1 MLFLGIWKVRDEA
14 LGPPRSDLAAPRHLS
29 TIPSNPAASMSL
41 PSRSRSTFVGL
52 IAALTA
58 CWQFGPSPLKAAT
71 LTWDPAGNQS
81 NSGGAGNWDLGS
93 FFWNDDGSAPNVAWP
108 NAVDSVARFQGTGG
122 NVTITGGTG
131 VSANGLEFLVDG
143 YLIQSALLA
152 DTLNLVGTGPS
163 ISVANLGHTAT
174 IQSVI
179 TGNSGLVKTGAGR
192 LVLSGANTYTGGTTI
207 SAGTL
212 QAAVATGSNPL
223 STGTIT
229 LSGGTLALDPS
240 ASVATQGASFRIG
253 AGGGGVVSTVNFGAL
268 TSVVTGT
275 TANFNLP
282 SMSTGTALGPN
293 ALPGQVALVSYGVEF
308 RGKIN
313 LTTGGTVTFALA
325 SDDGSR
331 LYIDGV
337 SVINNDNGQGVT
349 TPVTNTI
356 TLSAGLHDIRVL
368 AGQGTGSAGVTLTWI
383 PPGGSSETLGATS
396 GTLFAAESV
405 TTGGTSNAIVLGNN
419 VDLTASSTIDF
430 GTNAN
435 FTEVAYGS
443 LTRAS
448 GTTLTV
454 NGLAGKVLRFA
465 STTLNG
471 GGLHNYDS
479 PMDIAVGQ
487 ISDGGAAA
495 TIVKSGTGRLIFDQ
509 VAVANALTASSII
522 RIDQGAVLGIGT
534 TAGGA
539 INPFGAAQIQL
550 NGGNLILDS
559 YVNGPTF
566 NNVIAVNQNG
576 RISAQTLA
584 GQTTLL
590 SGNVSIANGTVLT
603 LDPAGNTTTGTAPR
617 GAVLRFNGVI
627 SGAGSIVQNSSSYGL
642 VTGAYT
648 RGEVFLAGANTF
660 TGGYT
665 ALNNSIIRVGVNSV
679 GTFPS
684 ITSGAFGTGVL
695 TLGNGTGSTT
705 TITAVD
711 GTARSVANEI
721 ELLDNLVAGSA
732 TTFTGTLTFS
742 GPVDLNGA
750 FRTMTTNVQTT
761 FSGVVSSSSSNATA
775 GILKTGASILQLDG
789 DNTFGGGVTFSNANS
804 GGVIRVGHDNALG
817 TGTLLF
823 DLNTNNSTIR
833 FRASTAAARV
843 LNNAVTITGTNTNAP
858 IALGEGG
865 SGTLEF
871 NGNWDLGTTARIF
884 QVDSNVTIDGVVSN
898 SASFAK
904 RGLSSFTLTGANTYT
919 GSTTVHD
926 GALIVAG
933 NDATIATSSS
943 IVVQN
948 RISTSGA
955 SLVIGSTTDAVAGA
969 LNRLSNTGGITLNTT
984 NGGGNMGNL
993 ALTYNGPASVGAG
1006 GFLETIGNVTI
1017 QGGGLVTITLNPA
1030 AGQEFALAQTVG
1042 STWTNAGTT
1051 VLVRGTGLGSATA
1064 PDTSRLIFGTAPMTR
1079 LTGGLLSSYIAST
1092 SATGTGST
1100 FVTYDAV
1107 NGLRPLTNAEY
1118 AASLVADDEISLGAS
1133 ATLADDLS
1141 INALRITA
1149 GGVNLDLNGNRL
1161 WVKSGNVLF
1170 NGASTISNGILDFGV
1185 QMGSVSL
1192 MGGASPLNP
1201 VTLSA
1206 DLYGMRGLNFASDLI
1221 TNRAIL
1227 SGDNRRLLGAVTMAN
1242 LTVSLGSSHAL
1253 NDFLPQDLNIAQ
1265 SGAVLQLVGN
1275 NTVIG
1280 TLNRSLVDGTGSG
1293 AIIENA
1299 SASAATLTIQ
1309 QAAAG
1314 TFGGTFRNGAGGGVL
1329 SLVKTGTG
1337 TLDVQGDSS
1346 QGAVNGMTGSLT
1358 IKRGI
1363 LQLFRAG
1370 DFDDVTAINI
1380 MGGGTL
1386 RLANRASP
1394 NNNTDRLLD
1403 SAPVNMSGGTF
1414 DFDNDAAAGTNFSE
1428 NVGALNIL
1436 AGANSVRSDRAT
1448 TNQTTTLT
1456 FSQLNGPAVSA
1467 GATLNFTG
1475 DGGAAIGDDS
1485 RNRIVFS
1492 TGPTVPVG
1500 NNSLVGGWALVN
1512 GTDFAIYNTS
1522 GTVSVRSA
1530 QAANYQTG
1538 AETTWNFDQ
1547 NAAPAADV
1555 VTTASRNINVLKLGD
1570 GIDILMAPSHG
1581 VNIELGGLVKSG
1593 TTASVIRGGSLTAGN
1608 TSAQNLYVFT
1618 TTALTLDTD
1627 IINNSGGAVG
1637 LVKSGS
1643 STLTLTG
1650 ANLYSGGTF
1659 LNEGTLI
1666 INSDARLGASSGALH
1681 LRGGTLQVAAGAA
1694 GVPSIRPLTL
1704 ARSVTINDAGGTID
1718 VGTGNTIVIDGTLS
1732 GTGDR
1737 GTLGLVKAGSGTL
1750 VLSGTNTF
1758 TAPVTVTAGVLAISA
1773 DANLGTAPTA
1783 EIGDWLTLN
1792 GGTLNTT
1799 ASFTLNAN
1807 RGINVAANSTV
1818 DVATGTTLNV
1828 GGVLTGTANLTKTSN
1843 GILNFQQGVMHSG
1856 SFFWQRGNGSL
1867 SGARNDILG
1876 SFRVGDNTVNT
1887 ATDVGS
1893 AIVTYNTVGGI
1904 LTVGSGS
1911 SDNLDVGVRIGNVAG
1926 ITQGR
1931 LDLTGTSMLNV
1942 NVARVRV
1949 GVEVGGN
1956 GNGDVSGTLLLG
1968 DNAIIVAST
1977 EVLISDSNAVG
1988 IVGQSVVQTGSG
2000 STVIQTPTM
2009 TVGGRKGFATFTV
2022 GAGGTLTLDSGSAS
2036 ATDLY
2041 LGRNPINTATWS
2053 RGLLDTSAGTFVAT
2067 LDEVVFG
2074 DMGSSGNTGVATG
2087 VLLTGVSSG
2096 NQVSANSVV
2105 LGRMGASSTRN
2116 LAGETSG
2123 TLVWAGGNL
2132 TVAGDVA
2139 LGVDL
2144 GGNVGGYV
2152 SGVLT
2157 VNGGVVTI
2165 GGNITHTASASSRGL
2180 VNLNGGQ
2187 LDMTNGA
2194 ISASTFAHRGGVLSN
2209 VTAVNVSASHDA
2221 FIFGDV
2227 NVNYTV
2233 NVSSTGSANYSYVGS
2248 GAGATYA
2255 NGVDFGN
2262 YYRDFVVA
2270 DSGAATADL
2279 TVAGVLSGN
2288 GGFSKLGAGTMVLTT
2303 ANTYAGRTQVLH
2315 GTLMV
2320 GNGGTSGSLGGST
2333 ASLVVNGNLVYNRTD
2348 SVTLANQVTGY
2359 GSLSQVGAGGTLV
2372 LTAANNYMGST
2383 TVGAGT
2389 TLQIGDGGTSGTLGG
2404 GGVENNG
2411 ILIFNRSDSFVVG
2424 NVIAGTGSLT
2434 KNGAGVLTLELPA
2447 SYTGTTSITAGTL
2460 ALGRGARFYN
2470 GANVLATSMLAP
2482 STTVNV
2488 AAGATFSVTDSRNR
2502 VLKIGGL
2509 TGTGNVVVGGAT
2521 ASVGGLIVET
2531 NSGSPITFGG
2541 VMQNSTVAGFFIKAG
2556 TGEMILTNSSTYTG
2570 FTRVDDGAL
2579 TVNAAAGA
2587 LADAAALVM
2596 SNRSTAIFNVA
2607 SSETVGALIGGGRN
2621 MAYLGVNTFA
2631 VTPASTAPQG
2641 QASVGGGSSS
2651 ITIASGQTLTSS
2663 TTANSTFGGVIS
2675 GAGSL
2680 TITGGNHNLLL
2691 YGANTFTGG
2700 LRIGTS
2706 GVDGGNVYLGVAGRA
2721 TGVGAV
2727 LGSDFRGSLAD
2738 NLVITF
2744 ENRANTSF
2752 NLNSASETI
2761 GNITGGGGS
2770 GGNVGLGTGLAVL
2783 TLSDGT
2789 GTYGGVI
2796 SGNGGVVKQGTGTLT
2811 LGGASTFTGFLRIS
2825 GGRLDMNSTLSDAL
2839 QVIVETGAEYRVLQS
2854 DTIASLEGAG
2864 TVNLNGG
2871 TARTLT
2877 LANPNGKTFTGNIV
2891 GTGGALTVGSANNW
2905 GGAITLSGA
2914 NTYTG
2919 ATTVTN
2925 ATLILDQSGTGGN
2938 NILGAT
2944 AMTFNGA
2951 TIDMRG
2957 LIGTESAGNTTLGAG
2972 ATSIFRWGTTGFE
2985 NHIAR
2990 LALGTITRN
2999 PGSALYINSTAAE
3012 TTQANAAG
3020 LNILGGYAVY
3030 EGSTWAVANGA
3041 GVAIS
3046 GLGGV
3051 GYTADNFGLNVHSD
3065 VTVSQSTSATQTGTL
3080 RFNTNAGGVVNLTLN
3095 SNLDVSSGG
3104 ILVTANVGANTVR
3117 ILKGGAATTLGATG
3131 STDLVVHQLNPYGD
3145 LEIDAVI
3152 TGGTASHFT
3161 KSGNGRVILT
3171 GANTYAGSTFIL
3183 GGLLQIGNG
3192 VSGSVVAGTTID
3204 NRGGLVFNTAVSTD
3218 QTGVISGYGWLE
3230 KTGSNFVNLNAT
3242 NTYTGRTR
3250 VLGGTLQTNNVAGFG
3265 SATNNL
3271 TTVASG
3277 ATLSYALTGAG
3288 NVDENIYLLGG
3299 TLAVAGAG
3307 DPTFRTLLGLT
3318 ADSTINVAL
3327 GRTAI
3332 FSTASFLQGGLEGD
3346 GSLADLT
3353 VQGGGIV
3360 TIQGTS
3366 NFGDLTVKG
3375 NSTVNVGLNSVG
3387 NIGSAVYYNNGSAGA
3402 ISIEAGSTLAMRR
3415 NFDSGF
3421 HHVVSGAGTL
3431 AFIQNTNYVSQNNS
3445 GLTGS
3450 VTLGVAG
3457 SNNAAVHLGMEGF
3470 SGDLGTATVTIISN
3484 GAAASTLRVN
3494 RMDNV
3499 VFANNFVLN
3508 AATSNAQLVKNLLN
3522 VVEFSGSITAGSAT
3536 TTDGQTARVF
3546 SQTGYLRLTG
3556 DFIDSTGNALR
3567 FENNSVIDFAGS
3579 LNRDLASNSVIS
3591 GGGLLIHNGTGTTTL
3606 QANNTYTGNTVV
3618 NRGTLVFD
3626 RSGGAIL
3633 DTAALYVA
3641 GQGTAQFNFAESV
3654 GVVGSNRG
3662 GRVVLNNGAALNISG
3677 VVGSTATASFY
3688 SGTISEAGL
3697 GSGSLIKTNTGTV
3710 VSLYGVNSSFSGGI
3724 DIRQGTVEVMSIGA
3738 VGANSSIGT
3747 SGTVIL
3753 GNAGD
3758 TGTLRYLGAG
3768 NTASRN
3774 FQLAGSTGGGTI
3786 EASGTGALVFDASST
3801 VSATAATAK
3810 TFTLGGN
3817 TGVLVTVGPYAAV
3830 SNVFGGVI
3838 SDGSAAVSV
3847 TKSGTSVWELSNA
3860 NTYTGVTTIGGG
3872 GGLRVTAN
3880 NALGTTA
3887 GVTNLN
3893 NATLDLVNVN
3903 YTTAEALTMGNASSV
3918 LRTSSGTSTFAG
3930 AITLSAAGAVLV
3942 DTGASLQLN
3951 GGMAGNFALTKN
3963 GNGLLIFNS
3972 DLNALNNGFTI
3983 NSGTVRLNSGSVN
3996 RLNDALVITLA
4007 NTLGTGSV
4015 LEFRNASETVGRIA
4029 GQVGT
4034 TVTLDGTALTM
4045 SVGADTVFNGVVQN
4059 GTAAGS
4065 IIKAGANRLE
4075 FNGLNTY
4082 TGSTTINAGTL
4093 RIWRL
4098 ANNGSASGL
4107 GMGGAVPSA
4116 ADLVING
4123 GTLEFVALDPSTTAN
4138 AGFTSF
4144 STNREFT
4151 VGIAGATINNGSTS
4165 PLATYSFSN
4174 GTGAVVM
4181 SGAGART
4188 LTLGGANTGGTT
4200 ALSSNLDGNDNFFRL
4215 SIGDGPTLG
4224 GDFTSL
4230 TKANAGTWVLTRTN
4244 NYSGLT
4250 TINDGILVVTANDA
4264 LGNVTGGTTINGTN
4278 ATLEFRGV
4286 NYSSAEALTVTTG
4299 HIRGTGSSTFA
4310 GNIALNGS
4318 SHQVN
4323 VLAASDSLTLSG
4335 VISGTTSNANPLLI
4349 KRGLGTLVLAGQNT
4363 LLNGTSTSDTI
4374 RVEGGTLALDYT
4386 LGVANTSRIADTA
4399 IVRLG
4404 GSRSPGATLEL
4415 RGGTHVE
4422 DIGSLAM
4429 FEGAHRI
4436 IRTGVAAT
4444 SRINLN
4450 AITRAAG
4457 ATLDIQTDNL
4467 ATTDNTN
4474 TNGIIGGWITVN
4486 GTDWAQNS
4494 TGAADGLITALA
4506 PSGYSNDVWVHNSN
4520 VNVTTSAAE
4529 SGQINSLRFA
4539 AASNIT
4545 LTLGAAILDSGG
4557 LLVTPGVGSNTILL
4571 SGGTL
4576 TVNAG
4581 TPNLS
4586 NFTVIHNGTGILEI
4600 NSSVI
4605 NNGATA
4611 IALTKAG
4618 SGTLVLSGDN
4628 TFSARSFIAA
4638 GTVQIGNGGATGT
4651 LGNNAMQVDLF
4662 TGATLRWNTTTDQT
4676 YSGALVSLATVDLD
4690 GNNPGGGL
4698 IVKDNTNALTFSGD
4712 NNAYAGVIRVN
4723 AGRLVVNHNSAL
4735 GAGGSFYTNTGYTEV
4750 NAGGTV
4756 EILNTRSSGES
4767 ILMNNGGR
4775 LLIST
4780 AATAV
4785 SATFSG
4791 PIKFSGSNNVVEAQT
4806 NTTLTMSGALLGSG
4820 GFTKSGNGILVLSG
4834 NYLDSNTLGSP
4845 LTGKIIATA
4854 GILRAGSVRGFGAG
4868 GAGNETVIQS
4878 GATFDLNDQDLN
4890 VADETTTSREIFQ
4903 ISGSGIASNYGA
4915 ITNFGAGSAFL
4926 SHIELVGHATVGGS
4940 YLGTTDGRSDGR
4952 ATILSAFDIDPNAN
4966 WHNWQQA
4973 TLNGG
4978 GFNLNKI
4985 GANAWIFRN
4994 VDITNL
5000 GTLTIAEGRIYLDE
5014 MRVVDAAAS
5023 DAQLYAP
5030 TLLKASQIQRVVVA
5044 YGGPTVDA
5052 VTNTLN
5058 PVFGAKL
5065 VFNNQNNTV
5074 GQTNDVPITLNNG
5087 YIEVR
5092 GDNVGHSDVASGRAP
5107 VITRLSGEITLAG
5120 DATTNFFNIEGGNFT
5135 SSGAGP
5141 TALGG
5146 NLSEVPNKLV
5156 ISGSLVGG
5164 SGFAKIGSRELRL
5177 TGSST
5182 YTGATYLT
5190 RSASAVIPFYD
5201 PAQGYADNWGT
5212 VLSGPSGALAAT
5224 SKVQF
5229 ERNAH
5234 LMLDNSNTLDASSG
5248 TTTVGPNGNRINDA
5262 ADVVMNGGY
5271 LEIRPYNSGATTE
5284 SLATTGGSTL
5294 NLSSGTNFI
5303 DFDLFDQTADLAQS
5317 LTLTIGS
5324 ISRSQGAVLKFR
5336 SFDAT
5341 STFSTNTTGD
5351 SVRVVVNNTA
5361 GLSLVGAGSGLT
5373 DKAIARGIFGGI
5385 SPYVADFRL
5394 SDYISQERNRQFFTG
5409 THFMTLDSGNVLR
5422 PLNSNEYATSLTA
5435 GQNVN
5440 LNEMYTVA
5448 RTSMSINALR
5458 FGNLQDSNFTGTY
5471 GQDQSTLLEQ
5481 ENTTTTLAID
5491 DGATLTI
5498 ASGMIVG
5505 ANMGSANNGTVMV
5518 IYGEGTLDFGTNEA
5532 IIQSNGGFF
5541 RPTDG
5546 TFQGANMEIRARIA
5560 GSGGLTKTGF
5570 QNLVLHGAS
5579 TYTGNTYV
5587 SEGTLI
5593 SANNKGIGN
5602 SQQVFVDG
5610 SGSFLLA
5617 GGTNQGAGAKLTAR
5631 ILNGDQIV
5639 LRSFNGNGQVNSW
5652 AGDIEI
5658 DNVDALGHALFLPR
5672 LRAENNSVLRIEG
5685 NIYGGNTAITNDLF
5699 YSDSRILSTA
5709 SDQTNN
5715 IFLFRGQIRDKATGA
5730 VSGTVTLQP
5739 TGGGLINE
5747 NEVFRLHLSGRDDT
5761 NAMMYSQYNA
5771 AGRLTLDR
5779 GYLRI
5784 MYDPTAV
5791 TNDGS
5796 GFWTDTALSRIPNGN
5811 SNALLQNA
5819 SDPGSGMTG
5828 FIMGTNLAEAGG
5840 ASRISLLLTQDQQR
5854 FNMGLWRVNN
5864 TSTGVFVIGGENTTG
5879 TVYYGNGSAQSTI
5892 ELNSRSVNVFAGAGG
5907 MVDFQTRF
5915 IRTGGGNG
5923 GFTKVGRGTVLMS
5936 GSLAGASN
5944 ADRLSVRSGRLV
5956 FDYGTGSTALN
5967 NNRVD
5972 AATQL
5977 TLGGGT
5983 LHILGNDLATTA
5995 QTMTGT
6001 IAVVR
6006 GGSEVAVESR
6016 SGTGAFNTSLA
6027 IGGGSAALTRAV
6039 GGTVNFVEIDPL
6051 AGGSAVLTLQ
6061 TNSAGFMDTFLGW
6074 ATYGNA
6080 LGQAN
6085 DFAIFNSTGSVR
6097 VVSYARPAGNEKND
6111 VSTWL
6116 ATENVSEQNTA
6127 GSLGFTGTLGAS
6139 LAVNSIHF
6147 DVAADSTINLGAN
6160 NLTVSSGGILVSSQV
6175 GGANKTIAGTGSLTG
6190 ALTELILHHYGTGT
6204 LDIAAPISGASYN
6217 LVINGAK
6224 ATSGDPAEVNSAG
6237 VVRLSAANT
6246 YVGKTLL
6253 NGAILAVDNI
6263 VTRLG
6268 VDPGSAVADQ
6278 LYFNGGA
6285 LRFTGTTSNNSINLN
6300 RGITLGSSGGAL
6312 EVSDPN
6318 GVLVLRSVI
6327 APENGSSQGDGDLI
6341 IRANGA
6347 VQFGVA
6353 TSAADTQDLTGV
6365 SNTYSGLTVVEKGTV
6380 IIEGT
6385 PNDAAT
6391 ITPFGTSESYLDSTV
6406 FKSGTNLIIRPHVG
6420 DASRDSE
6427 VKTEEWF
6434 VFEGNNV
6441 LTTGG
6446 IDSNGVNSTRQIRLN
6461 GVLDVRGSLTLNT
6474 ISELVLNF
6482 DGANGYITGNGTI
6495 IKQGA
6500 STVQFRE
6507 NSPDWKGQLI
6517 INEGRVLAGSQGNP
6531 LGSGTL
6537 PILMGNDSMPAG
6549 GSVQLMLH
6557 PENGWGN
6564 YEINQNIVVRY
6575 SPLQEKRI
6583 GAISI
6588 NDGHGYANFAF
6599 NGNIE
6604 LNDNVTFML
6613 EDTTTAQGGNY
6624 VHIAYN
6630 GNITDG
6636 AATSGNILFRV
6647 TASDS
6652 STGEMWSYFYLNGNN
6667 SGWTGDATISGNTGY
6682 DDDQNAIV
6690 RLGHINALSAAN
6702 DVIMNFNSRLQIA
6715 GFNTTIGSLWTQGGT
6730 GVQSTEVIE
6739 NGSNTTASLTITQS
6753 TPSTYEAQWDALF
6766 QDGNLA
6772 SHLVRPD
6779 EAQAGT
6785 GKFNLVKA
6793 GDGWATMTVNN
6804 GYTGTTTVAA
6814 GVLQVGR
6821 NGIGD
6826 TGADNNAGGIIV
6838 QSGAT
6843 LAGTGIVQGK
6853 GTGFTQHVISGN
6865 LKPGDLAGEYTG
6877 TLTFNGNT
6885 KFENAAVSLQIF
6897 RASFVDYG
6905 LTAYDLN
6912 NDGVVDSTYD
6922 NRVAGLPST
6931 YSSLL
6936 AEPVT
6941 PNAHDHLEI
6950 NGTLTVTGTK
6960 FSIVNTGYSA
6970 QIGDVFNL
6978 VDWVGTLAG
6987 SLNVG
6992 DRIRVGGETGT
7003 DLDLPTLGGGYR
7015 WDTSLFASQGILI
7028 VTAVPEP
7035 SRAILLLLGL
7045 LMVTQRRRRR

>member
-1 MLFLGIWKVRDEA
+1 
-14 LGPPRSDLAAPRHLS
+14 
-29 TIPSNPAASMSL
+29 MSH
-41 PSRSRSTFVGL
+41 PSRSRSSYAGM
-52 IAALTA
+52 IAALAT
-58 CWQFGPSPLKAAT
+58 CWQLAPLPLKAAT
-71 LTWDPAGNQS
+71 YTWDPAGNQS
-81 NSGGAGNWDLGS
+81 NSGGVGSWDLS
-93 FFWNDDGSAPNVAWP
+93 SLFWNDDAIAPNIAWP

-122 NVTITGGTG
+122 DVTISGGTG
-131 VSANGLEFLVDG
+131 VTANGLEFLVDG
-143 YLIQSALLA
+143 YIIKSAVLG
-152 DTLNLVGTGPS
+152 DSLNLAGTTPT
-163 ISVANLGHTAT
+163 ISVANLGHTAA

-179 TGNSGLVKTGAGR
+179 TGNSGFVKTGAGR
-192 LVLSGANTYTGGTTI
+192 LVLSGVNTYTGGTTV
-207 SAGTL
+207 SAGIL
-212 QAAVATGSNPL
+212 QAAVATGVNPL

-229 LSGGTLALDPS
+229 LSGGTLALDPT
-240 ASVATQGASFRIG
+240 ASTSTQGASFRIG
-253 AGGGGVVSTVNFGAL
+253 GGGTSAVSSVNFGTL

-275 TANFNLP
+275 TANLNLP

-293 ALPGQVALVSYGVEF
+293 ALPGQVVLVSYGVEF
-308 RGKIN
+308 RGKVN
-313 LTTGGTVTFALA
+313 LTTGGSVTFALA
-325 SDDGSR
+325 SDDASR
-331 LYIDGV
+331 LFIDGV
-337 SVINNDNGQGVT
+337 AVINNDIGQGIT

-368 AGQGTGSAGVTLTWI
+368 SGQGTGGAGVTLTWI
-383 PPGGSSETLGATS
+383 PPGGSSEALGATA
-396 GTLFAAESV
+396 GTLYAAESV
-405 TTGGTSNAIVLGNN
+405 SAGSTSNAIVLGNN

-443 LTRAS
+443 LTRAT

-454 NGLAGKVLRFA
+454 NGLAGKLLRFTG
-465 STTLNG
+465 TTVNG
-471 GGLHNYDS
+471 GGLHTYDS
-479 PMDIAVGQ
+479 PMDVAVGQ
-487 ISDGGAAA
+487 ISDGGTAA
-495 TIVKSGTGRLIFDQ
+495 TIVKAGTGRLIFDQ
-509 VAVANALTASSII
+509 VTAVNGLGSTSTI
-522 RIDQGAVLGIGT
+522 RIDQGSVVGMGS
-534 TAGGA
+534 TAAGA
-539 INPFGAAQIQL
+539 NNPFGSAQIQL
-550 NGGNLILDS
+550 NGGNLVLDS
-559 YVNGPTF
+559 YVGGPTF
-566 NNVIAVNQNG
+566 NNVIAVNQSG
-576 RISAQTLA
+576 SISAQAVAAQVTIV
-584 GQTTLL
+584 GGT
-590 SGNVSIANGTVLT
+590 VSLANGTVLT
-603 LDPAGNTTTGTAPR
+603 LDPAGNTTTGTGPR
-617 GAVLRFNGVI
+617 GAVLRLNGVI

-642 VTGAYT
+642 VSGAYT

-660 TGGYT
+660 SGGYT
-665 ALNNSIIRVGVNSV
+665 ALGNSIIRLGVNSV
-679 GTFPS
+679 GTYPS

-695 TLGNGTGSTT
+695 TLGAGLGGTT
-705 TITAVD
+705 TITSIDA
-711 GTARSVANEI
+711 TARSVANEI
-721 ELLDNLVAGSA
+721 EFLDNLVTGSG
-732 TTFTGTLTFS
+732 TTFTGTLAFS
-742 GPVDLNGA
+742 GPADLNGVV
-750 FRTMTTNVQTT
+750 RTITTNVQTT
-761 FSGVVSSSSSNATA
+761 FSGVISSSSSNATA

-789 DNTFGGGVTFSNANS
+789 NNTFGGGVTFSNVNS

-817 TGTLLF
+817 TGSLVF

-858 IALGEGG
+858 IVFGESG

-871 NGNWDLGTTARIF
+871 NGNWDLGTASRIF

-904 RGLSSFTLTGANTYT
+904 RGLSSLTLTGANTYT

-926 GALIVAG
+926 GSLIVAG
-933 NDATIATSSS
+933 NDATIATSAS

-948 RISTSGA
+948 RITTSGS
-955 SLVIGSTTDAVAGA
+955 SLVIGSTSDVVAGP
-969 LNRLSNTGGITLNTT
+969 LNRLSNTGGITFNTT
-984 NGGGNMGNL
+984 NGGGNMGNV
-993 ALTYNGPASVGAG
+993 ALTYNGPASVGSG
-1006 GFLETIGNVTI
+1006 GFVETIGNLTF
-1017 QGGGLVTITLNPA
+1017 QGGGLVTVTLNPA
-1030 AGQEFALAQTVG
+1030 AGQELALSQAVG
-1042 STWTNAGTT
+1042 STWTNTGTT
-1051 VLVRGTGLGSATA
+1051 VLVRGTGLGSATG
-1064 PDTSRLIFGTAPMTR
+1064 PDTSRLILGTTPITR
-1079 LTGGLLSSYIAST
+1079 LTGGVISSVIAST
-1092 SATGTGST
+1092 SATGTGTT

-1107 NGLRPLTNAEY
+1107 NGLRPLTDAEY
-1118 AASLVADDEISLGAS
+1118 AASLVADDDISLSAS

-1141 INALRITA
+1141 INSLRITA

-1170 NGASTISNGILDFGV
+1170 NGASTISNGVLDFGV

-1192 MGGASPLNP
+1192 MGGGTALNP

-1206 DLYGMRGLNFASDLI
+1206 DLYGMRGLNFASDLL

-1227 SGDNRRLLGAVTMAN
+1227 SGDNRRLLGAVTVAN
-1242 LTVSLGSSHAL
+1242 LTVALGSSHAL

-1265 SGAVLQLVGN
+1265 SGAVLQLAGN

-1280 TLNRSLVDGTGSG
+1280 TLNRGLVDGTGSG

-1299 SASAATLTIQ
+1299 TATAVTLTIQ
-1309 QAAAG
+1309 QAATG
-1314 TFGGTFRNGAGGGVL
+1314 TFGGTFRNGTGGGSL
-1329 SLVKTGTG
+1329 SLVKTGAG

-1346 QGAVNGMTGSLT
+1346 QGTVNGMTGTLA

-1414 DFDNDAAAGTNFSE
+1414 DFDNDGAAGTNFAE
-1428 NVGALNIL
+1428 NVGTLNIL
-1436 AGANSVRSDRAT
+1436 AGANTVRSDRAA

-1467 GATLNFTG
+1467 GSTLNFTG
-1475 DGGAAIGDDS
+1475 DGAAIGDDT

-1492 TGPTVPVG
+1492 TGPTIPVA
-1500 NNSLVGGWALVN
+1500 NNSLVGGWAFVN
-1512 GTDFAIYNTS
+1512 GTDFAIYNTT
-1522 GTVSVRSA
+1522 GTISVRSA
-1530 QAANYQTG
+1530 QTANYQTG

-1570 GIDILMAPSHG
+1570 GIDILMAPTHAL
-1581 VNIELGGLVKSG
+1581 NIELGGLVKSG
-1593 TTASVIRGGSLTAGN
+1593 TTASVIRGGTLTAGN
-1608 TSAQNLYVFT
+1608 TSAQNLYIFT
-1618 TTALTLDTD
+1618 STALTLDTD

-1643 STLTLTG
+1643 SSLTLTG
-1650 ANLYSGGTF
+1650 ANSYSGGTF

-1666 INSDARLGASSGALH
+1666 INSDARLGAASGALH
-1681 LRGGTLQVAAGAA
+1681 LRGGTLQVAAGAT
-1694 GVPSIRPLTL
+1694 GVPSIRPLVL
-1704 ARSVTINDAGGTID
+1704 ARSVTINDAGGTVD
-1718 VGTGNTIVIDGTLS
+1718 VGTGNTVIIDGTLS

-1750 VLSGTNTF
+1750 VLAGNNTF
-1758 TAPVTVTAGVLAISA
+1758 TAPVTVTAGVLSISA
-1773 DANLGTAPTA
+1773 DANLGTAPAT

-1807 RGINVAANSTV
+1807 RGVNVAANSTL
-1818 DVATGTTLNV
+1818 DVATGTSLNV
-1828 GGVLTGTANLTKTSN
+1828 GGVLTGTGNLTKTSN
-1843 GILNFQQGVMHSG
+1843 GLLNFQQGLMLQG
-1856 SFFWQRGNGSL
+1856 SLFWQRGNGSL
-1867 SGARNDILG
+1867 AGARNDILG

-1887 ATDVGS
+1887 ATDVG
-1893 AIVTYNTVGGI
+1893 AATVTYNTAGGI
-1904 LTVGSGS
+1904 MTVGSGS
-1911 SDNLDVGVRIGNVAG
+1911 SDNLDVGVRSGNVAG
-1926 ITQGR
+1926 ITQGK
-1931 LDLTGTSMLNV
+1931 LDLTGTFMLNA

-1949 GVEVGGN
+1949 GVEAGGN
-1956 GNGDVSGTLLLG
+1956 GSGDVAGTLLLG
-1968 DNAIIVAST
+1968 TNATIVAST

-2000 STVIQTPTM
+2000 STVIQTPMM

-2022 GAGGTLTLDSGSAS
+2022 GSGGTLTLDAGAAG

-2041 LGRNPINTATWS
+2041 IGRNPINTATWS
-2053 RGLLDTSAGTFVAT
+2053 RGLLDTSAGTFIAS

-2087 VLLTGVSSG
+2087 VLLTGSSAG

-2105 LGRMGASSTRN
+2105 LGRMGASSSRN

-2132 TVAGDVA
+2132 AVVGDVA

-2187 LDMTNGA
+2187 LDMTNGS

-2209 VTAVNVSASHDA
+2209 VTSVTVSAAHDA
-2221 FIFGDV
+2221 FTFGDV

-2233 NVSSTGSANYSYVGS
+2233 NVTSTGSANYSYVGT
-2248 GAGATYA
+2248 GAGATYS
-2255 NGVDFGN
+2255 NGIDFGN

-2270 DSGAATADL
+2270 DSAAATADL
-2279 TVAGVLSGN
+2279 TIAGLLSGN
-2288 GGFSKLGAGTMVLTT
+2288 GGFSKLGAGTMVLT
-2303 ANTYAGRTQVLH
+2303 ADNTYSGRTQVLH
-2315 GTLMV
+2315 GTLVV
-2320 GNGGTSGSLGGST
+2320 GNGGASGSLGGST
-2333 ASLVVNGNLVYNRTD
+2333 APIIVNGSLVYNRTD
-2348 SVTLANQVTGY
+2348 TIALANQITGY
-2359 GSLSQVGAGGTLV
+2359 GSLGQVGAGGTLV
-2372 LTAANNYMGST
+2372 LTGANNYMGAT
-2383 TVGAGT
+2383 LIGAGS
-2389 TLQIGDGGTSGTLGG
+2389 TLQVGDGGTIGTLGG

-2411 ILIFNRSDSFVVG
+2411 TLFFNRSDSFTVG
-2424 NVIAGTGSLT
+2424 NAILGTGSLT
-2434 KNGAGVLTLELPA
+2434 KGGAGVLTLELPA

-2460 ALGRGARFYN
+2460 AMGRGARFYN
-2470 GANVLATSMLAP
+2470 GANVLASSMLAP
-2482 STTVNV
+2482 NTSVNV
-2488 AAGATFSVTDSRNR
+2488 ASGAIFSVTDSRNR

-2531 NSGSPITFGG
+2531 NSGTPITFGG

-2556 TGEMILTNSSTYTG
+2556 TGEMILTGSSTYTG
-2570 FTRVDDGAL
+2570 FTRVDDGTL
-2579 TVNAAAGA
+2579 TVNAASGA
-2587 LADAAALVM
+2587 LADATALVM

-2621 MAYLGVNTFA
+2621 LAYLGVNTFA

-2641 QASVGGGSSS
+2641 QASIGGGSST
-2651 ITIASGQTLTSS
+2651 ITIGSGQTLTSS
-2663 TTANSTFGGVIS
+2663 TTTNSTFGGVVA

-2680 TITGGNHNLLL
+2680 TITGGSHNLLL

-2721 TGVGAV
+2721 TGAGAV

-2761 GNITGGGGS
+2761 GNITGGGTT
-2770 GGNVGLGTGLAVL
+2770 GGNVGLGAGLAVL
-2783 TLSDGT
+2783 ALSDGT

-2811 LGGASTFTGFLRIS
+2811 LGGNSTFTGFLRIS
-2825 GGRLDMNSTLSDAL
+2825 GGRLDMNATLSDAL
-2839 QVIVETGAEYRVLQS
+2839 QVIVEAGAEYRVLQN

-2877 LANPNGKTFTGNIV
+2877 LANPNGKVFSGNIV
-2891 GTGGALTVGSANNW
+2891 GTSGVLTVGSANNW
-2905 GGAITLSGA
+2905 GGSITLSGA

-2938 NILGAT
+2938 NIMGAT

-2957 LIGTESAGNTTLGAG
+2957 LLGTETAGNTTLGAG
-2972 ATSIFRWGTTGFE
+2972 ATTILRWGTTGFE

-2990 LALGTITRN
+2990 LALGGITRN
-2999 PGSALYINSTAAE
+2999 AGSALYVYNTSAE

-3046 GLGGV
+3046 GLALVNYSADTFGANLHTDITLTQG
-3051 GYTADNFGLNVHSD
+3051 TAD
-3065 VTVSQSTSATQTGTL
+3065 TQTGTL
-3080 RFNTNAGGVVNLTLN
+3080 RFNTNAGGAIELTLN
-3095 SNLDVSSGG
+3095 ANMNVSGGG
-3104 ILVTANVGANTVR
+3104 ILVTGNVGSNLVR
-3117 ILKGGAATTLGATG
+3117 ILKGGAATTVGSTG
-3131 STDLVVHQLNPYGD
+3131 STDLVVHQMNPYGD

-3152 TGGTASHFT
+3152 TGGSAGHFT

-3171 GANTYAGSTFIL
+3171 GANTYAGSTYVL
-3183 GGLLQIGNG
+3183 GGVLQIGNG
-3192 VSGSVVAGTTID
+3192 ISGSILAGSAID
-3204 NRGGLVFNTAVSTD
+3204 NRGGLVFNTAASTD

-3230 KTGSNFVNLNAT
+3230 KSGTNTVNLNAT

-3277 ATLSYALTGAG
+3277 ATLSYVLTGAG
-3288 NVDENIYLLGG
+3288 NVDENIHLLGG
-3299 TLAVAGAG
+3299 TLAVGGTG

-3318 ADSTINVAL
+3318 ADSTVSVGV
-3327 GRTAI
+3327 GRTAF
-3332 FSTASFLQGGLEGD
+3332 FSTASFLQGGLETD

-3353 VQGGGIV
+3353 VQGGGTL

-3366 NFGDLTVKG
+3366 NFGDLAIKG
-3375 NSTVNVGLNSVG
+3375 NSTVNVGLNSAG

-3402 ISIEAGSTLAMRR
+3402 ISIEAGSTFALRR

-3421 HHVVSGAGTL
+3421 HHVVSGGGTL

-3445 GLTGS
+3445 GLTGF

-3457 SNNAAVHLGMEGF
+3457 ANNAAVHLGMEGF
-3470 SGDLGTATVTIISN
+3470 SGDLGTATVTITSN
-3484 GAAASTLRVN
+3484 AANASTLRVN

-3499 VFANNFVLN
+3499 VLSNNFVLN
-3508 AATSNAQLVKNLLN
+3508 AATSNAQLVKNLPN
-3522 VVEFSGSITAGSAT
+3522 VLEFSGSITAGSAT

-3546 SQTGYLRLTG
+3546 SQAGYLRLTG
-3556 DFIDSTGNALR
+3556 DFVDSATNALR

-3579 LNRDLASNSVIS
+3579 LNRDLATNSVIS
-3591 GGGLLIHNGTGTTTL
+3591 GAGLLIHNGTGTTTL

-3626 RSGGAIL
+3626 RSGGTIL
-3633 DTAALYVA
+3633 DTAGLYVA
-3641 GQGTAQFNFAESV
+3641 GQGTAQFNFAESL
-3654 GVVGSNRG
+3654 GVLGSNRG

-3677 VVGSTATASFY
+3677 FIGTAATASFY
-3688 SGTISEAGL
+3688 SGTISDAGV
-3697 GSGSLIKTNTGTV
+3697 GTGSLIKTNTGTV
-3710 VSLYGVNSSFSGGI
+3710 LSLYGTNSSFAGGI
-3724 DIRQGTVEVMSIGA
+3724 DIRQGSVEVMSIGL
-3738 VGANSSIGT
+3738 VGVNSSIGT

-3753 GNAGD
+3753 GNGGD

-3768 NTASRN
+3768 NTASRI
-3774 FQLAGSTGGGTI
+3774 FQLAGAAGGGTI
-3786 EASGTGALVFDASST
+3786 EASGTGALVFDASSA

-3810 TFTLGGN
+3810 TLTLGGN
-3817 TGVLVTVGPYAAV
+3817 TGVLVTVGPYPAII
-3830 SNVFGGVI
+3830 NVFGGVI

-3860 NTYTGVTTIGGG
+3860 NTYTGATTIGGG
-3872 GGLRVTAN
+3872 GGLRVTSN

-3887 GVTNLN
+3887 GITTLN

-3903 YTTAEALTMGNASSV
+3903 YTTAEGLTMGNAAAV
-3918 LRTSSGTSTFAG
+3918 LRTSSGNSTFAG
-3930 AITLSAAGAVLV
+3930 AITLTAAGTMLV

-3951 GGMAGNFALTKN
+3951 GAVGGNFALTKN
-3963 GNGLLIFNS
+3963 GNGLLIFNN
-3972 DLNALNNGFTI
+3972 DLTALASGFTI
-3983 NSGTVRLNSGSVN
+3983 NSGTVRINAGSTN
-3996 RLNDALVITLA
+3996 RLNDALVVTLA
-4007 NTLGTGSV
+4007 NASGTGTV
-4015 LEFRNASETVGRIA
+4015 LEFRNTSETVGRIA

-4034 TVTLDGTALTM
+4034 TITLDGTALTM
-4045 SVGADTVFNGVVQN
+4045 SVGADTTFNGVVQN

-4065 IIKAGANRLE
+4065 VIKAGANRLD

-4098 ANNGSASGL
+4098 ADNGTASGL
-4107 GMGGAVPSA
+4107 GRGGAAPSA
-4116 ADLVING
+4116 SDLVING
-4123 GTLEFVALDPSTTAN
+4123 GTLEFVALDPSTIAN
-4138 AGFTSF
+4138 TGFTAF

-4151 VGIAGATINNGSTS
+4151 VGASGATINNGSAS

-4174 GTGAVVM
+4174 ATGAVTM
-4181 SGAGART
+4181 AAAGSRT

-4200 ALSSNLDGNDNFFRL
+4200 GLSAGLGGNDNFFRL
-4215 SIGDGPTLG
+4215 SIGDGPTPAS
-4224 GDFTSL
+4224 DITSV
-4230 TKANAGTWVLTRTN
+4230 TKANAGTWVLTRSNT
-4244 NYSGLT
+4244 YSGAT
-4250 TINDGILVVTANDA
+4250 TITDGILVVTANDA
-4264 LGNVTGGTTINGTN
+4264 LGNTTGGTTINGAN

-4286 NYSSAEALTVTTG
+4286 DYTSAEALTVTTG
-4299 HIRGTGSSTFA
+4299 NIRGTGTSTFA

-4318 SHQVN
+4318 SHLVN
-4323 VLAASDSLTLSG
+4323 VLSASDSLTLSG
-4335 VISGTTSNANPLLI
+4335 VISGTTANANPLLI
-4349 KRGLGTLVLAGQNT
+4349 KRGLGTLVLTGQNT
-4363 LLNGTSTSDTI
+4363 LLNGTAASDTI

-4386 LGVANTSRIADTA
+4386 LGTPNTSRIADTA
-4399 IVRLG
+4399 VLRFG
-4404 GSRSPGATLEL
+4404 GNRGPGGTLEL
-4415 RGGTHVE
+4415 RGGSHVE
-4422 DIGSLAM
+4422 TIGAFSM

-4436 IRTGVAAT
+4436 IRTGAGAT

-4450 AITRAAG
+4450 TISRASG
-4457 ATLDIQTDNL
+4457 STLDIQNGDI

-4486 GTDWAQNS
+4486 GSDWAQNS
-4494 TGAADGLITALA
+4494 TNLPDGLITALA
-4506 PSGYSNDVWVHNSN
+4506 PAGYSNDVWVHNSN
-4520 VNVTTSAAE
+4520 VNVTTSATE

-4539 AASNIT
+4539 TASNIT
-4545 LTLGAAILDSGG
+4545 LTLGATILDSGG

-4581 TPNLS
+4581 APNVS
-4586 NFTVIHNGTGILEI
+4586 NFTVIHNGAGILEI

-4611 IALTKAG
+4611 VALTKAG

-4628 TFSARSFIAA
+4628 TFSARSFVTA
-4638 GTVQIGNGGATGT
+4638 GTVQIGNGGAAGT

-4690 GNNPGGGL
+4690 ANSPGGGL
-4698 IVKDNTNALTFSGD
+4698 IVKDNSNALTFSGD
-4712 NNAYAGVIRVN
+4712 NTAYSGLNRVN
-4723 AGRLVVNHNSAL
+4723 AGKLVVNHNNAL
-4735 GAGGSFYTNTGYTEV
+4735 GAVGSFYTNTGYTEV
-4750 NAGGTV
+4750 NAGGAV
-4756 EILNTRSSGES
+4756 EILNSRSSGES

-4780 AATAV
+4780 FATAV
-4785 SATFSG
+4785 SGTFSG
-4791 PIKFSGSNNVVEAQT
+4791 PIKFAGINNIIEAQT
-4806 NTTLTMSGALLGSG
+4806 NTTLTLSGALLGTG

-4834 NYLDSNTLGSP
+4834 SHLDANTLGSP

-4854 GILRAGSVRGFGAG
+4854 GILRAGSIRGFGAG
-4868 GAGNETVIQS
+4868 GVGNETVIQS

-4890 VADETTTSREIFQ
+4890 VADETATSREIFQ
-4903 ISGSGIASNYGA
+4903 ISGSGISPNYGA

-4926 SHIELVGHATVGGS
+4926 SHIELVDHATVGGS
-4940 YLGTTDGRSDGR
+4940 YLGTTDGRFDGR
-4952 ATILSAFDIDPNAN
+4952 AIVLSAFDIDPNAN

-4978 GFNLNKI
+4978 GFNLTKI

-5000 GTLTIAEGRIYLDE
+5000 GTLTIAEGRIFLDE

-5023 DAQLYAP
+5023 DVQLYAP

-5058 PVFGAKL
+5058 PIFGAKL

-5092 GDNVGHSDVASGRAP
+5092 GDTIGHSDVASGRAP
-5107 VITRLSGEITLAG
+5107 IVTRLSGEITLAG
-5120 DATTNFFNIEGGNFT
+5120 DATKNFFNIEGGNFT
-5135 SSGAGP
+5135 ASGAGP

-5146 NLSEVPNKLV
+5146 TLSEVPNKLV
-5156 ISGSLVGG
+5156 ISGSLVGS
-5164 SGFAKIGSRELRL
+5164 SGFAKIGGRELRL
-5177 TGSST
+5177 TGSNT
-5182 YTGATYLT
+5182 YSGATYLT
-5190 RSASAVIPFYD
+5190 RSASAVIPFHD
-5201 PAQGYADNWGT
+5201 PSQGYADNWGT
-5212 VLSGPSGALAAT
+5212 VISGPNGALTAT

-5248 TTTVGPNGNRINDA
+5248 TTTVGPNGNRINDS
-5262 ADVVMNGGY
+5262 ADIVMNGGY

-5303 DFDLFDQTADLAQS
+5303 DFDLFDQTSDLAQS
-5317 LTLTIGS
+5317 LTLTVGS

-5385 SPYVADFRL
+5385 SPYGADFRL
-5394 SDYISQERNRQFFTG
+5394 SDYITQERNRQFFTG
-5409 THFMTLDSGNVLR
+5409 THFMTLDAGNVLR
-5422 PLNSNEYATSLTA
+5422 PLNYNEYATNLVA

-5458 FGNLQDSNFTGTY
+5458 FGNLQDNNFTGTY

-5481 ENTTTTLAID
+5481 ENTPTTLAID

-5498 ASGMIVG
+5498 SSGMIVG
-5505 ANMGSANNGTVMV
+5505 ANMGSANSGTTMV
-5518 IYGEGTLDFGTNEA
+5518 IFGEGTLDFGTNEA

-5546 TFQGANMEIRARIA
+5546 TFQGVNMEIRARIA
-5560 GSGGLTKTGF
+5560 GNGGLTKTGF

-5579 TYTGNTYV
+5579 VYTGNTYV

-5610 SGSFLLA
+5610 SGSFILA
-5617 GGTNQGAGAKLTAR
+5617 GGTNQGAGAKVTAR

-5639 LRSFNGNGQVNSW
+5639 LRSLSGNGQVNSW
-5652 AGDIEI
+5652 AGDVEI

-5672 LRAENNSVLRIEG
+5672 LRAESNSVLRIEG

-5715 IFLFRGQIRDKATGA
+5715 IFLFRGQIRDKSTGA

-5739 TGGGLINE
+5739 TGGGLVNE

-5791 TNDGS
+5791 TNDGG

-5811 SNALLQNA
+5811 SNALLQHA
-5819 SDPGSGMTG
+5819 SDPTTGMTG
-5828 FIMGTNLAEAGG
+5828 FIMGSNVSEAGG
-5840 ASRISLLLTQDQQR
+5840 TSRISLLLTQDQQR
-5854 FNMGLWRVNN
+5854 FNMGLWRVHNSSSG
-5864 TSTGVFVIGGENTTG
+5864 TFVIGGENTSG
-5879 TVYYGNGSAQSTI
+5879 TVFYGNGSALSTI
-5892 ELNSRSVNVFAGAGG
+5892 ELNSRGINVFAGAGG
-5907 MVDFQTRF
+5907 TVDFQTRF
-5915 IRTGGGNG
+5915 NRVAGNG
-5923 GFTKVGRGTVLMS
+5923 GFTKVGRGTVIMS

-5956 FDYGTGSTALN
+5956 LDYGTGSTALN

-5983 LHILGNDLATTA
+5983 LHILGNDQATTA

-6027 IGGGSAALTRAV
+6027 IGGGSTGLTRAV

-6061 TNSAGFMDTFLGW
+6061 TNTAGFMDTFLGW

-6097 VVSYARPAGNEKND
+6097 VVSFARPAGNEKND

-6116 ATENVSEQNTA
+6116 AGENVSELNTA
-6127 GSLGFTGTLGAS
+6127 GSTGFTGTLGAA

-6175 GGANKTIAGTGSLTG
+6175 GGANKTITGTGSLTG
-6190 ALTELILHHYGTGT
+6190 TSTELILHHYGTGT

-6224 ATSGDPAEVNSAG
+6224 ATSGDAAEANAAG

-6246 YVGKTLL
+6246 YAGKTLL

-6263 VTRLG
+6263 ISRLG
-6268 VDPGSAVADQ
+6268 ADPGSAVADQ

-6300 RGITLGSSGGAL
+6300 RGITLGSSGAAL

-6327 APENGSSQGDGDLI
+6327 APENSSSQGDGDLI

-6353 TSAADTQDLTGV
+6353 TSAADTQDLAGV

-6406 FKSGTNLIIRPHVG
+6406 FKSGTNLIMRPHVG
-6420 DASRDSE
+6420 DTSRDSE

-6461 GVLDVRGSLTLNT
+6461 GVLDVRGTLTLNT

-6482 DGANGYITGNGTI
+6482 DGANGYVTGNGTI
-6495 IKQGA
+6495 VKQGA

-6507 NSPDWKGQLI
+6507 NAPDWKGQLI
-6517 INEGRVLAGSQGNP
+6517 INEGRVLAGSQGSP
-6531 LGSGTL
+6531 LGTGTL

-6588 NDGHGYANFAF
+6588 SDSHAYANIAY

-6613 EDTTTAQGGNY
+6613 EDSTTAPGGNY

-6652 STGEMWSYFYLNGNN
+6652 TAGEMWGYFYLNGDN
-6667 SGWTGDATISGNTGY
+6667 SGWTGDAIISGNTSY

-6690 RLGHINALSAAN
+6690 RLGNINALSAAN

-6715 GFNTTIGSLWTQGGT
+6715 GFNTTIGSLWTQAGA

-6739 NGSNTTASLTITQS
+6739 NGSNTTASLTITQT

-6785 GKFNLVKA
+6785 GKFNLAKA

-6804 GYTGTTTVAA
+6804 GYTGTTTVTA
-6814 GVLQVGR
+6814 GILQVGR

-6838 QSGAT
+6838 QTGAT
-6843 LAGTGIVQGK
+6843 LAGTGIVRGK
-6853 GTGFTQHVISGN
+6853 GTGFTQHLISGN
-6865 LKPGDLAGEYTG
+6865 LKPGDLAGESTG

-6885 KFENAAVSLQIF
+6885 KFENATVSLQIF

-6912 NDGVVDSTYD
+6912 NDGAIDSTYD
-6922 NRVAGLPST
+6922 SRVTGLPAT

-7035 SRAILLLLGL
+7035 SRAVLVLLGL
-7045 LMVTQRRRRR
+7045 LMVTHRRRRR

>member
-1 MLFLGIWKVRDEA
+1 MSKTSR
-14 LGPPRSDLAAPRHLS
+14 PRSSYAG
-29 TIPSNPAASMSL
+29 I
-41 PSRSRSTFVGL
+41 
-52 IAALTA
+52 IAALAT
-58 CWQFGPSPLKAAT
+58 CWQFAPLPLKAAT
-71 LTWDPAGNQS
+71 YVWDPAGNQS
-81 NSGGAGNWDLGS
+81 NSGGVGSWDLSS
-93 FFWNDDGSAPNVAWP
+93 FFWNDDASAPNIIWP
-108 NAVDSVARFQGTGG
+108 NAADSIARFHGG
-122 NVTITGGTG
+122 GGDVTITGGTG
-131 VSANGLEFLVDG
+131 VTANGLEFLVDG
-143 YLIQSALLA
+143 YIIKSAVLA
-152 DTLNLVGTGPS
+152 DSLNLAGTAPTL
-163 ISVANLGHTAT
+163 SVANLGHTAT

-192 LVLSGANTYTGGTTI
+192 LVLSGVNTYTGGTTV
-207 SAGTL
+207 SAGIL
-212 QAAVATGSNPL
+212 QAAVATGVNPL
-223 STGTIT
+223 STGAIT
-229 LSGGTLALDPS
+229 LSGGTLALDPTANTS
-240 ASVATQGASFRIG
+240 TQGASFRIG
-253 AGGGGVVSTVNFGAL
+253 GGGTSAVSSVNFGTL

-275 TANFNLP
+275 AANLNLP

-293 ALPGQVALVSYGVEF
+293 ALPGQVALVNYGVEF
-308 RGKIN
+308 RGKVN
-313 LTTGGTVTFALA
+313 LTTGGSVTFALA
-325 SDDGSR
+325 SDDASR
-331 LYIDGV
+331 LFIDGV
-337 SVINNDNGQGVT
+337 AVINNDIGQGIT

-356 TLSAGLHDIRVL
+356 TLSAGLHDIRIL
-368 AGQGTGSAGVTLTWI
+368 SGQGTGGAGVTLTWI
-383 PPGGSSETLGATS
+383 PPGGSSEALGTTA
-396 GTLFAAESV
+396 GTLYAAESV
-405 TTGGTSNAIVLGNN
+405 SAGSTSNAIVLGNN
-419 VDLTASSTIDF
+419 VGLTASSSIDF

-443 LTRAS
+443 LTRAT

-454 NGLAGKVLRFA
+454 NGLAGKLLRFTG
-465 STTLNG
+465 TTLNG
-471 GGLHNYDS
+471 GGLHTYDS
-479 PMDIAVGQ
+479 PMDVAVGQ
-487 ISDGGAAA
+487 ISDGGTTA
-495 TIVKSGTGRLIFDQ
+495 TIVKTGTGRLVFDQ
-509 VAVANALTASSII
+509 VTAVNSLGATSII
-522 RIDQGAVLGIGT
+522 RIDQGSVVGMGS
-534 TAGGA
+534 TAAGA
-539 INPFGAAQIQL
+539 NNPFGSAQIQL
-550 NGGNLILDS
+550 NGGNLVLDS
-559 YVNGPTF
+559 YVGGPTF
-566 NNVIAVNQNG
+566 NNIIAVNQSG
-576 RISAQTLA
+576 RISAQAVAAQVTIL
-584 GQTTLL
+584 GGT
-590 SGNVSIANGTVLT
+590 VSLANGTVLT
-603 LDPAGNTTTGTAPR
+603 LDPAGNTTTGTGAR
-617 GAVLRFNGVI
+617 GAVLRLNGVI

-642 VTGAYT
+642 VAGAYT

-660 TGGYT
+660 SGGYT
-665 ALNNSIIRVGVNSV
+665 ALSNSIIRLGVNSA
-679 GTFPS
+679 GTYPT

-695 TLGNGTGSTT
+695 TLGAGLGGTT
-705 TITAVD
+705 TITSIDA
-711 GTARSVANEI
+711 TARSVANEI
-721 ELLDNLVAGSA
+721 EFLDNLIAGSG
-732 TTFTGTLTFS
+732 TTFTGTLAFS
-742 GPVDLNGA
+742 GPADLNGA
-750 FRTMTTNVQTT
+750 VRTMTTNVQTT
-761 FSGVVSSSSSNATA
+761 FSGVISSSSSNATA

-789 DNTFGGGVTFSNANS
+789 DNTFGGGVNFSNANN
-804 GGVIRVGHDNALG
+804 GGAIRVGHDNALG
-817 TGTLLF
+817 TGTLVF
-823 DLNTNNSTIR
+823 DLNTNNSTIF

-843 LNNAVTITGTNTNAP
+843 LNNAVTITGANTNAP
-858 IALGEGG
+858 IVFGAAG
-865 SGTLEF
+865 SGALEF
-871 NGNWDLGTTARIF
+871 NGNWDLGTAARIF
-884 QVDSNVTIDGVVSN
+884 QMDSNVTIDGVISN
-898 SASFAK
+898 TANYAK
-904 RGLSSFTLTGANTYT
+904 RGFSTLTLTGANTYT

-926 GALIVAG
+926 GALVVAG
-933 NDATIATSSS
+933 NDASISGSSS
-943 IVVQN
+943 IFVQN
-948 RISTSGA
+948 RITTSGS
-955 SLVIGSTTDAVAGA
+955 SLVIGSTSDAVAGA
-969 LNRLSNTGGITLNTT
+969 LNRLGNAAGITFNTT
-984 NGGGNMGNL
+984 NGGGNMGNV
-993 ALTYNGPASVGAG
+993 ALTYNGPASVGSG
-1006 GFLETIGNVTI
+1006 GFIETIGNLAF
-1017 QGGGLVTITLNPA
+1017 QGGGLVTLTLNPA
-1030 AGQEFALAQTVG
+1030 SGQELTLSQTAG
-1042 STWTNAGTT
+1042 GTWTNSGTT
-1051 VLVRGTGLGSATA
+1051 VLVRGTNLGSAPG
-1064 PDTSRLIFGTAPMTR
+1064 PDTTRLILGSVPVTR
-1079 LTGGLLSSYIAST
+1079 LTGGILSSVIASP
-1092 SATGTGST
+1092 SATGTGTT

-1107 NGLRPLTNAEY
+1107 NGLRALTDAEY
-1118 AASLVADDEISLGAS
+1118 SASLVADDDISLSAS
-1133 ATLADDLS
+1133 TSLADDLA
-1141 INALRITA
+1141 INSLRFTA
-1149 GGVNLDLNGNRL
+1149 GGVNLDLGGNRL

-1170 NGASTISNGILDFGV
+1170 NGASTISNGVLDFGV
-1185 QMGSVSL
+1185 QTGSVSL
-1192 MGGASPLNP
+1192 MGGASALNP

-1206 DLYGMRGLNFASDLI
+1206 DLYGMRGLNFASDLL

-1227 SGDNRRLLGAVTMAN
+1227 SGDNRRLLGAVTVAN
-1242 LTVSLGSSHAL
+1242 LTVTLGSTHAL

-1265 SGAVLQLVGN
+1265 SGAILQLGGN
-1275 NTVIG
+1275 NTLTG
-1280 TLNRSLVDGTGSG
+1280 SLNRGLVDGTGSG

-1299 SASAATLTIQ
+1299 SANAATLTLQ
-1309 QAAAG
+1309 QSANG
-1314 TFGGTFRNGAGGGVL
+1314 TFGGTFRNGAGGGSL
-1329 SLVKTGTG
+1329 SLVKTGAG

-1346 QGAVNGMTGSLT
+1346 QGTVNGMTGTLS

-1414 DFDNDAAAGTNFSE
+1414 DFDNDAAAATNFAE
-1428 NVGALNIL
+1428 NVGTLNIL
-1436 AGANSVRSDRAT
+1436 AGANTVRSDRAT

-1456 FSQLNGPAVSA
+1456 FSQLNGPALS
-1467 GATLNFTG
+1467 GGSTLNFTG
-1475 DGGAAIGDDS
+1475 DGAAIGDDT
-1485 RNRIVFS
+1485 RNRIVF
-1492 TGPTVPVG
+1492 TTAPTIPTA
-1500 NNSLVGGWALVN
+1500 NNSLVGGWAFVN
-1512 GTDFAIYNTS
+1512 GTDFAIYNTT
-1522 GTVSVRSA
+1522 GTVSIRSA

-1538 AETTWNFDQ
+1538 AETTWTFDQ

-1555 VTTASRNINVLKLGD
+1555 TTTASRNVNVLKLGD
-1570 GIDILMAPSHG
+1570 GIDILMAPTHAL
-1581 VNIELGGLVKSG
+1581 NIELGGLVKSG
-1593 TTASVIRGGSLTAGN
+1593 TTASVIRGGTLTAGN
-1608 TSAQNLYVFT
+1608 TSAQNLYIFT
-1618 TTALTLDTD
+1618 STGLTLDTD
-1627 IINNSGGAVG
+1627 IIDNSGGAVG
-1637 LVKSGS
+1637 LAKSGG

-1650 ANLYSGGTF
+1650 ANSHTGGTF

-1666 INSDARLGASSGALH
+1666 INADARLGAASSALH
-1681 LRGGTLQVAAGAA
+1681 LRGGTLQVGAGAT
-1694 GVPSIRPLTL
+1694 GVPSLRPLIL

-1718 VGTGNTIVIDGTLS
+1718 IGTANTVIIDGTLS

-1737 GTLGLVKAGSGTL
+1737 GTLGLVKTGAGTL
-1750 VLSGTNTF
+1750 VLAGNNTF
-1758 TAPVTVTAGVLAISA
+1758 TAPVTVTAGVLSISA
-1773 DANLGTAPTA
+1773 DANLGTAPTTEA
-1783 EIGDWLTLN
+1783 GDWLTLN

-1799 ASFTLNAN
+1799 ASFTLHAN
-1807 RGINVAANSTV
+1807 RGVNVATSSTL
-1818 DVATGTTLNV
+1818 DVATGTVLNI
-1828 GGVLTGTANLTKTSN
+1828 GGVLTGTATLTKANN
-1843 GILNFQQGVMHSG
+1843 GQLNLQQGLMYQG
-1856 SFFWQRGNGSL
+1856 SIIWQRGSGSL
-1867 SGARNDILG
+1867 AGARNDVLA

-1887 ATDVGS
+1887 ATDVG
-1893 AIVTYNTVGGI
+1893 AATVTYNTAGGI

-1911 SDNLDVGVRIGNVAG
+1911 SDNLDVGVRSGNVAG
-1926 ITQGR
+1926 ITQGK
-1931 LDLTGTSMLNV
+1931 LDLSGTSMLNA
-1942 NVARVRV
+1942 NVARVRI
-1949 GVEVGGN
+1949 GVEAGGN
-1956 GNGDVSGTLLLG
+1956 GSGDVSGTLLLG
-1968 DNAIIVAST
+1968 TNATIVASV

-1988 IVGQSVVQTGSG
+1988 IVAQSVVQTGSG

-2022 GAGGTLTLDSGSAS
+2022 ASGGTLTLDAGAAG

-2041 LGRNPINTATWS
+2041 IGRNPINTATWS
-2053 RGLLDTSAGTFVAT
+2053 RGLLDVSAGTFVAS
-2067 LDEVVFG
+2067 LDEVVLG

-2087 VLLTGVSSG
+2087 VLLAGSSAG
-2096 NQVSANSVV
+2096 NQVTANSVV
-2105 LGRMGASSTRN
+2105 LGRMGASSSRN

-2123 TLVWAGGNL
+2123 TLVWGGGNL

-2187 LDMTNGA
+2187 LDMTSGSIAAN
-2194 ISASTFAHRGGVLSN
+2194 TFAHRGGLLSN
-2209 VTAVNVSASHDA
+2209 VSSVTVSAAHDA
-2221 FIFGDV
+2221 FIFGDI
-2227 NVNYTV
+2227 NVNYSV
-2233 NVSSTGSANYSYVGS
+2233 NVTSTGSANYSYVGT
-2248 GAGATYA
+2248 GAGATYS
-2255 NGVDFGN
+2255 NGIDFGN

-2270 DSGAATADL
+2270 DSAGAAADL
-2279 TVAGVLSGN
+2279 TVSGVLTGS
-2288 GGFSKLGAGTMVLTT
+2288 GGFSKLGAGTMVLT
-2303 ANTYAGRTQVLH
+2303 AGNTYTGRTQVLN
-2315 GTLMV
+2315 GTLVV
-2320 GNGGTSGSLGGST
+2320 GDGGTSGSLGSST
-2333 ASLVVNGNLVYNRTD
+2333 APIVVNGQLVYNRTGV
-2348 SVTLANQVTGY
+2348 VTLANQVTGY
-2359 GSLSQVGAGGTLV
+2359 GSLNQTGTGGTLV
-2372 LTAANNYMGST
+2372 LTGANNYMGT
-2383 TVGAGT
+2383 TFIGSGSI
-2389 TLQIGDGGTSGTLGG
+2389 LQVGDGGAAGTFGG
-2404 GGVENNG
+2404 GNVENNG
-2411 ILIFNRSDSFVVG
+2411 SLILNRSDSFVVG
-2424 NVIAGTGSLT
+2424 NAISGSGTLT
-2434 KNGAGVLTLELPA
+2434 KNGAGVVTLELP
-2447 SYTGTTSITAGTL
+2447 STYTGATSVTAGTL
-2460 ALGRGARFYN
+2460 AMGRGARFYN
-2470 GANVLATSMLAP
+2470 GANALASSMLSSGMA
-2482 STTVNV
+2482 VDV
-2488 AAGATFSVTDSRNR
+2488 ASGATFSVTDSRNR
-2502 VLKIGGL
+2502 VLKIGSL

-2521 ASVGGLIVET
+2521 ASAGGLIVET
-2531 NSGSPITFGG
+2531 NSASAITFGG
-2541 VMQNSTVAGFFIKAG
+2541 VMQNSAAAGFFVKAG
-2556 TGEMILTNSSTYTG
+2556 IGEMILTGSSTYTG
-2570 FTRVDDGAL
+2570 FTRVDDGTL
-2579 TVNAAAGA
+2579 TVNAATGA
-2587 LADAAALVM
+2587 LADVTALVM
-2596 SNRSTAIFNVA
+2596 SNRSTAVLNVA
-2607 SSETVGALIGGGRN
+2607 SSETVGALLGGGRN
-2621 MAYLGVNTFA
+2621 MAYQGVNTFA
-2631 VTPASTAPQG
+2631 PTPTSTAPQSV
-2641 QASVGGGSSS
+2641 ASTGGGSAT
-2651 ITIASGQTLTSS
+2651 INIASGQALTSS
-2663 TTANSTFGGVIS
+2663 TTTNSTFGGIIA

-2680 TITGGNHNLLL
+2680 TITGGSHNLLL
-2691 YGANTFTGG
+2691 YGASTFTGG

-2721 TGVGAV
+2721 TGAGAIF
-2727 LGSDFRGSLAD
+2727 GSDFRGSLAD

-2761 GNITGGGGS
+2761 GNITGGGSTGGS
-2770 GGNVGLGTGLAVL
+2770 VGLGTGLAVL
-2783 TLSDGT
+2783 TLSDGN

-2796 SGNGGVVKQGTGTLT
+2796 SGNGGVIKQGTGTLT
-2811 LGGASTFTGFLRIS
+2811 LAGNSTFTGFLRIS
-2825 GGRLDMNSTLSDAL
+2825 GGRLDMNATLSDAL
-2839 QVIVETGAEYRVLQS
+2839 QVIVESGAEYRVLQN
-2854 DTIASLEGAG
+2854 DAIASLEGAG

-2891 GTGGALTVGSANNW
+2891 GTGGLLTVGSANNW
-2905 GGAITLSGA
+2905 GGSITLSGA

-2925 ATLILDQSGTGGN
+2925 ATMILDQSGTGGN

-2957 LIGTESAGNTTLGAG
+2957 LLGTETAGNTTLGAG
-2972 ATSIFRWGTTGFE
+2972 ASTILRWGTAGFE
-2985 NHIAR
+2985 NHTAR
-2990 LALGTITRN
+2990 LTLGAITRN
-2999 PGSALYINSTAAE
+2999 AGSALYVYNTSAE

-3020 LNILGGYAVY
+3020 LNIVGGYAVY

-3046 GLGGV
+3046 GLASGG
-3051 GYTADNFGLNVHSD
+3051 YSADTFGTNVHTD
-3065 VTVSQSTSATQTGTL
+3065 ITQTQGTAATQTGTL
-3080 RFNTNAGGVVNLTLN
+3080 RFNTNAGGAIELTLN
-3095 SNLDVSSGG
+3095 ANMNVSGGG

-3117 ILKGGAATTLGATG
+3117 ILKGGAATTLGSTG
-3131 STDLVVHQLNPYGD
+3131 STDLVVHQMNPYGD

-3152 TGGTASHFT
+3152 TGGSAGHFT

-3171 GANTYAGSTFIL
+3171 GANTYAGTTYIL
-3183 GGLLQIGNG
+3183 GGVLQIGNG
-3192 VSGSVVAGTTID
+3192 TSGSISAASLID
-3204 NRGGLVFNTAVSTD
+3204 NRGWLVFNTAAATD

-3230 KTGSNFVNLNAT
+3230 KTGTNIVNLNAT

-3265 SATNNL
+3265 SAANNL

-3277 ATLSYALTGAG
+3277 ATLSYVLTGAG
-3288 NVDENIYLLGG
+3288 NVDENIHLLGG
-3299 TLAVAGAG
+3299 TLAVGGTG
-3307 DPTFRTLLGLT
+3307 DPTFRTLLGLS
-3318 ADSTINVAL
+3318 ADSTISVAA
-3327 GRTAI
+3327 GRTA
-3332 FSTASFLQGGLEGD
+3332 FFNTASFLQGGVEAD
-3346 GSLADLT
+3346 GTLADLT

-3366 NFGDLTVKG
+3366 NFGDLAIKG

-3402 ISIEAGSTLAMRR
+3402 ISIEAGSTFALRR

-3421 HHVVSGAGTL
+3421 HHVVSGGGTL

-3445 GLTGS
+3445 GLTGF

-3470 SGDLGTATVTIISN
+3470 SGDLGTATVTITSN
-3484 GAAASTLRVN
+3484 GANASSLRVN

-3499 VFANNFVLN
+3499 VLANNFVLN
-3508 AATSNAQLVKNLLN
+3508 AATSNAQLVKNLPN

-3546 SQTGYLRLTG
+3546 SQAGYLRLTG
-3556 DFIDSTGNALR
+3556 DFIDSTSNALR

-3591 GGGLLIHNGTGTTTL
+3591 GGGLLIHNGTGITTL
-3606 QANNTYTGNTVV
+3606 QANNTYTGSTVV

-3626 RSGGAIL
+3626 RNGGAIA
-3633 DTAALYVA
+3633 DTNALYVA
-3641 GQGTAQFNFAESV
+3641 GQGMAQFNFAETL
-3654 GVVGSNRG
+3654 GVLGSNRG
-3662 GRVVLNNGAALNISG
+3662 GRVVLNNGAVLTISG
-3677 VVGSTATASFY
+3677 AVGTTATSSFY
-3688 SGTISEAGL
+3688 SGTISDAGV
-3697 GSGSLIKTNTGTV
+3697 GTGSLVKNNTGTTL
-3710 VSLYGVNSSFSGGI
+3710 SLYGTSSSFGGGV
-3724 DIRQGTVEVMSIGA
+3724 DIRQGTVEVMSIDL
-3738 VGANSSIGT
+3738 VGASSSLGT
-3747 SGTVIL
+3747 GGTVIL
-3753 GNAGD
+3753 GNGAD

-3768 NTASRN
+3768 NTASRT
-3774 FQLAGSTGGGTI
+3774 FQLAGAAGGGII
-3786 EASGTGALVFDASST
+3786 EASGTGALVFNASSA
-3801 VSATAATAK
+3801 VSATTANAK

-3817 TGVLVTVGPYAAV
+3817 TGVLAAVGPYPAII
-3830 SNVFGGVI
+3830 NVFGGVI
-3838 SDGSAAVSV
+3838 SDGSAVVSV

-3860 NTYTGVTTIGGG
+3860 NTYTGATTIGGG

-3880 NALGTTA
+3880 NALGTAA
-3887 GVTNLN
+3887 GVTTLN
-3893 NATLDLVNVN
+3893 NATLDLVNVA
-3903 YTTAEALTMGNASSV
+3903 YTTAEALTMNNAAAV

-3930 AITLSAAGAVLV
+3930 AITLNVAGTIQV

-3951 GGMAGNFALTKN
+3951 GAVGGNFALTKS
-3963 GNGLLIFNS
+3963 GNGLLIFNN
-3972 DLNALNNGFTI
+3972 DLNALNSGFTI
-3983 NSGTVRLNSGSVN
+3983 NSGTVRINSGSTN
-3996 RLNDALVITLA
+3996 RLNDALLVTLA
-4007 NTLGTGSV
+4007 NTLGTGAV
-4015 LEFRNASETVGRIA
+4015 LDFRNTSETIGRIS

-4034 TVTLDGTALTM
+4034 TVTLDGTALTL
-4045 SVGADTVFNGVVQN
+4045 SVGTDTTFNGVVQN
-4059 GTAAGS
+4059 GTAVGS
-4065 IIKAGANRLE
+4065 VIKAGANRQD

-4116 ADLVING
+4116 SDLVING
-4123 GTLEFVALDPSTTAN
+4123 GTLEFLALDPTTIGN
-4138 AGFTSF
+4138 TGFTSF

-4151 VGIAGATINNGSTS
+4151 VGASGATINNGSAS
-4165 PLATYSFSN
+4165 PLATYSFTN
-4174 GTGAVVM
+4174 ATGAVAM
-4181 SGAGART
+4181 AGAGSRT

-4200 ALSSNLDGNDNFFRL
+4200 GLSAGLNGNDNFFRL
-4215 SIGDGPTLG
+4215 SIGDGPTPAS
-4224 GDFTSL
+4224 DITSL
-4230 TKANAGTWVLTRTN
+4230 TKANAGTWVLTRSNT
-4244 NYSGLT
+4244 YSGIT
-4250 TINDGILVVTANDA
+4250 TITDGILVVTQNNG
-4264 LGNVTGGTTINGTN
+4264 LGNATGGTTINGTN
-4278 ATLEFRGV
+4278 ANLEFRNV
-4286 NYSSAEALTVTTG
+4286 TYSTAEALTVTNG
-4299 HIRGTGSSTFA
+4299 SIRGTGISTFA
-4310 GNIALNGS
+4310 GDVALAAS
-4318 SHQVN
+4318 SHVVN
-4323 VLAASDSLTLSG
+4323 VLSSADSLTLTG
-4335 VISGTTSNANPLLI
+4335 VISGNAASGNPLLM

-4363 LLNGTSTSDTI
+4363 FLNATAASDSI

-4386 LGVANTSRIADTA
+4386 LGTPNTSRIADTA
-4399 IVRLG
+4399 IIRLG
-4404 GSRSPGATLEL
+4404 GNRSPGATLEL
-4415 RGGTHVE
+4415 RGGSHTE
-4422 DIGSLAM
+4422 IIGGLSM

-4436 IRTGVAAT
+4436 IRTGVGAT
-4444 SRINLN
+4444 SKINLN
-4450 AITRAAG
+4450 TIGRATG
-4457 ATLDIQTDNL
+4457 ATLNIGENDI

-4486 GTDWAQNS
+4486 GKDWAYNS
-4494 TGAADGLITALA
+4494 GVADGDIKAFT
-4506 PSGYSNDVWVHNSN
+4506 GYSNDVWLHNSN
-4520 VNVTTSAAE
+4520 VNITANATE

-4539 AASNIT
+4539 AATNIT
-4545 LTLGAAILDSGG
+4545 LNLGAVILDSGG
-4557 LLVTPGVGSNTILL
+4557 LLVSSDAGASNILL
-4571 SGGTL
+4571 SGGTI

-4581 TPNLS
+4581 APNVS

-4600 NSSVI
+4600 NSSII
-4605 NNGATA
+4605 NNAGTA

-4618 SGTLVLSGDN
+4618 TGTLVLSGDN
-4628 TFSARSFIAA
+4628 TFSARSFITA

-4651 LGNNAMQVDLF
+4651 LGSNAMQVDLF

-4690 GNNPGGGL
+4690 ANTPGGGL
-4698 IVKDNTNALTFSGD
+4698 VIKDNTNALTFSGD
-4712 NNAYAGVIRVN
+4712 NSTYSGVIRVN
-4723 AGRLVVNHNSAL
+4723 AGRLVANHNSAL
-4735 GAGGSFYTNTGYTEV
+4735 GAAGSFYTNTGYTEV
-4750 NAGGTV
+4750 NAGGAV
-4756 EILNTRSSGES
+4756 EILNTRNSGES

-4780 AATAV
+4780 TTTAV
-4785 SATFSG
+4785 SGTFSG
-4791 PIKFSGSNNVVEAQT
+4791 AIKFAGANNLIEAQT

-4834 NYLDSNTLGSP
+4834 SYLDANTLGSP
-4845 LTGKIIATA
+4845 LTGKIIAAA
-4854 GILRAGSVRGFGAG
+4854 GILRAGTVRGFGAG
-4868 GAGNETVIQS
+4868 GVGNETVIQA

-4890 VADETTTSREIFQ
+4890 VADETATTREIFQ
-4903 ISGSGIASNYGA
+4903 ISGTGIASNYGA

-4940 YLGTTDGRSDGR
+4940 YLGTTDGRLDGR
-4952 ATILSAFDIDPNAN
+4952 ATVLSAFDIDPNAN

-4978 GFNLNKI
+4978 GFNLTKI
-4985 GANAWIFRN
+4985 GANAWILRN

-5000 GTLTIAEGRIYLDE
+5000 GTLTIAEGRIFLDE

-5058 PVFGAKL
+5058 PIFGAKL
-5065 VFNNQNNTV
+5065 VFNNQSNTV
-5074 GQTNDVPITLNNG
+5074 GQTNDVPITLNDG

-5092 GDNVGHSDVASGRAP
+5092 GDTVGHSDVASGRAP

-5120 DATTNFFNIEGGNFT
+5120 DATKNFFNIEGGNFT
-5135 SSGAGP
+5135 TSGAGP

-5146 NLSEVPNKLV
+5146 TLSEVPNKLV
-5156 ISGSLVGG
+5156 ISGTLVGS
-5164 SGFAKIGSRELRL
+5164 SGFAKVGGRELRL
-5177 TGSST
+5177 TGNNT

-5201 PAQGYADNWGT
+5201 PSQGYADNWGT
-5212 VLSGPSGALAAT
+5212 VISGPNGALTAT

-5248 TTTVGPNGNRINDA
+5248 TVTVGPNGNRINDS
-5262 ADVVMNGGY
+5262 ADLVMNGGF
-5271 LEIRPYNSGATTE
+5271 LEIRPFNSGATTE
-5284 SLATTGGSTL
+5284 SLATTGGAALRL
-5294 NLSSGTNFI
+5294 NSGTNFI
-5303 DFDLFDQTADLAQS
+5303 DFDLFDQASDLAQS
-5317 LTLTIGS
+5317 LTLTVGS

-5351 SVRVVVNNTA
+5351 NVRVVVSNTA
-5361 GLSLVGAGSGLT
+5361 GLSLVGTGSGLT
-5373 DKAIARGIFGGI
+5373 DKAVARGIFGGI
-5385 SPYVADFRL
+5385 APYSPDFRL
-5394 SDYISQERNRQFFTG
+5394 SDYLTQERNRQFFTG
-5409 THFMTLDSGNVLR
+5409 THFMTLDAGNVLR
-5422 PLNSNEYATSLTA
+5422 PLNSNEYATSLIS

-5458 FGNLQDSNFTGTY
+5458 FGNLQDHNFTGAY
-5471 GQDQSTLLEQ
+5471 GQDQSNLLEQ

-5505 ANMGSANNGTVMV
+5505 ANMGSANNGTTMV
-5518 IYGEGTLDFGTNEA
+5518 IFGEGTLDFGTNEA

-5546 TFQGANMEIRARIA
+5546 TFQGQNMEIRARIA
-5560 GSGGLTKTGF
+5560 GSGGLTKTGL

-5579 TYTGNTYV
+5579 AYTGNTYV

-5610 SGSFLLA
+5610 SGSFILA
-5617 GGTNQGAGAKLTAR
+5617 GGTNQGAGAKVTAR

-5639 LRSFNGNGQVNSW
+5639 LRSLSGNGQLNTW
-5652 AGDIEI
+5652 AGDVEI
-5658 DNVDALGHALFLPR
+5658 DNVDALGHALFTPR
-5672 LRAENNSVLRIEG
+5672 LRAETNSVLRIEG
-5685 NIYGGNTAITNDLF
+5685 NIYGGNTAITNDLYF
-5699 YSDSRILSTA
+5699 SDSRILSTA
-5709 SDQTNN
+5709 SDQTGN
-5715 IFLFRGQIRDKATGA
+5715 IFLFRGQIRDKSTGA

-5739 TGGGLINE
+5739 TGAGLVNE
-5747 NEVFRLHLSGRDDT
+5747 NEVFRLHLGGRDDT
-5761 NAMMYSQYNA
+5761 NAVMYSQYNA
-5771 AGRLTLDR
+5771 AGRLILDR

-5784 MYDPTAV
+5784 AYDPTAV
-5791 TNDGS
+5791 GNDGT

-5819 SDPGSGMTG
+5819 ADPTSGMTG
-5828 FIMGTNLAEAGG
+5828 FILGTNITEAGG
-5840 ASRISLLLTQDQQR
+5840 TSRLSLLLTQDQQR

-5864 TSTGVFVIGGENTTG
+5864 SSSGTFVIGGENTSG
-5879 TVYYGNGSAQSTI
+5879 TVFYGNGSAQSTI
-5892 ELNSRSVNVFAGAGG
+5892 ELNSRGIHVFAGAGG
-5907 MVDFQTRF
+5907 TVDFQTRF
-5915 IRTGGGNG
+5915 NRVAGNG
-5923 GFTKVGRGTVLMS
+5923 GFTKVGRGTVIMS
-5936 GSLAGASN
+5936 GSLAGASS
-5944 ADRLSVRSGRLV
+5944 ADRLAVRSGRLV

-5983 LHILGNDLATTA
+5983 LHLLGNDQATTT

-6001 IAVVR
+6001 IAIAR

-6016 SGTGAFNTSLA
+6016 SSTGAFNTTLT
-6027 IGGGSAALTRAV
+6027 IGGGSTGLSRAV

-6051 AGGSAVLTLQ
+6051 AGGSAILTLQ
-6061 TNSAGFMDTFLGW
+6061 TNTAGFMDSFLGW
-6074 ATYGNA
+6074 ATYGDA

-6097 VVSYARPAGNEKND
+6097 VVSYARPAGSEKND

-6116 ATENVSEQNTA
+6116 AAENVSEQNTA
-6127 GSLGFTGTLGAS
+6127 GSNGFSGTLGAS

-6160 NLTVSSGGILVSSQV
+6160 NLTVSSGGILVSTQV
-6175 GGANKTIAGTGSLTG
+6175 GGANKTITGSGSLTG
-6190 ALTELILHHYGTGT
+6190 TATELILHHYGTGT

-6246 YVGKTLL
+6246 FSGKTLL

-6263 VTRLG
+6263 VSRLG
-6268 VDPGSAVADQ
+6268 ADPGSVVADQ

-6300 RGITLGSSGGAL
+6300 RGITLGSSGGVL

-6318 GVLVLRSVI
+6318 GILVLRSVI

-6380 IIEGT
+6380 IVEGT
-6385 PNDAAT
+6385 PNDGST
-6391 ITPFGTSESYLDSTV
+6391 ITPFGTSESYIDSTV

-6420 DASRDSE
+6420 DGSRDSE

-6461 GVLDVRGSLTLNT
+6461 GVLDVRGTLTLNT

-6482 DGANGYITGNGTI
+6482 DGANGFLTGNGTI

-6531 LGSGTL
+6531 LGTGTL

-6588 NDGHGYANFAF
+6588 SDSHAYSNFAF

-6613 EDTTTAQGGNY
+6613 EDSTTAPGGNY

-6652 STGEMWSYFYLNGNN
+6652 TAGEMWSYFYLNGNN
-6667 SGWTGDATISGNTGY
+6667 SGWTGDAIISGNTSY

-6690 RLGHINALSAAN
+6690 RLGNINALSAAN

-6715 GFNTTIGSLWTQGGT
+6715 GFNTTIGSLWTQAGT
-6730 GVQSTEVIE
+6730 GVLSTEVIE
-6739 NGSNTTASLTITQS
+6739 NGSNTSASLTITQT

-6793 GDGWATMTVNN
+6793 GDGWATLTVNN

-6821 NGIGD
+6821 GGIGD
-6826 TGADNNAGGIIV
+6826 TGADNNAGGIVV
-6838 QSGAT
+6838 QTGAT
-6843 LAGTGIVQGK
+6843 LAGTGVVQGK
-6853 GTGFTQHVISGN
+6853 GTGFTQHLVSGN
-6865 LKPGDLAGEYTG
+6865 LKPGDLAGESTG

-6885 KFENAAVSLQIF
+6885 KFENATVSLQIF

-6912 NDGVVDSTYD
+6912 NDGLVDSTYD
-6922 NRVAGLPST
+6922 SRVVGLPST

-6978 VDWVGTLAG
+6978 MDWVGTLAG

-7035 SRAILLLLGL
+7035 GRALLILLGL
-7045 LMVTQRRRRR
+7045 LMITRRRRR